1 VAGNLTDDLF
11 AGGQIDL
18 LRRATQCPK
27 NKKCRKRYRINL
39 PTHASHLKEKA
50 DGTAAISAR
59 NAGLRQGISAGRT
72 ADLPVH
78 QGLYMRRMKA
88 RLQAAAAKR
97 GKRMNM
103 DILEGIALKGHGFSR
118 AA

>member
-1 VAGNLTDDLF
+1 
-11 AGGQIDL
+11 
-18 LRRATQCPK
+18 
-27 NKKCRKRYRINL
+27 
-39 PTHASHLKEKA
+39 
-50 DGTAAISAR
+50 
-59 NAGLRQGISAGRT
+59 
-72 ADLPVH
+72 
-78 QGLYMRRMKA
+78 MKA